1 MLILLVFSHLIEQ
14 GEGFLESWDSKFLFN
29 ERYLLFYSIP
39 PFIRAVTKA
48 SIKLILIVANGTKY
62 SRMDQVKFVEQT
74 ISLHCIS
81 LLLSRPYHFKF
92 FKGCFPQI
100 SLVPFLNTLSMLLVW
115 VRLENNNWKIKFSQ
129 QPS

>member
-14 GEGFLESWDSKFLFN
+14 GEGFLESWDSKFWFD

-62 SRMDQVKFVEQT
+62 SRMDQVKSVEQT

-81 LLLSRPYHFKF
+81 LLKQTIS
-92 FKGCFPQI
+92 PQI
-100 SLVPFLNTLSMLLVW
+100 FQRLFSANFTCSILEYFVNVISLGKTQ
-115 VRLENNNWKIKFSQ
+115 K
-129 QPS
+129 